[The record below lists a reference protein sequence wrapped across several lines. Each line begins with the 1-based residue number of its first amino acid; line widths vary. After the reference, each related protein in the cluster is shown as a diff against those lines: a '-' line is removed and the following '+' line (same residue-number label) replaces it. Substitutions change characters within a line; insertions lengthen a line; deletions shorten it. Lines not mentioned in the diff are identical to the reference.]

1 MPRFSV
7 IIPLYNKEEDFPSTL
22 KSVMSQTF
30 KDFEVIIVN
39 DGSTDNSLAVAESIK
54 DGRIKIYSKENEGLA
69 ATRNYA
75 VAKAT
80 SENVVWID
88 ADDYWLPWHLENID
102 AILAKFPEAHW
113 FATAYNKKHNDKLTR
128 KMVSPFADITED
140 WIGQVNYFEYSLADS
155 AATGSSVGFKKRF
168 FQSLGGHKTDITFSE
183 DTDLWIRAALKA
195 PLAFSNKV
203 SAVINLD
210 SNNRLNHSSLKSR
223 IYPDFDLY
231 DKEAETNPAL
241 KQYLNVHRYSIAIQY
256 KLAGDKANF
265 EKYKSKLI
273 LEGLNAKQKLLLS
286 LPRQVLIKSKAFK
299 EFLHQSGFYFSTYR

>member
-7 IIPLYNKEEDFPSTL
+7 VIPLYNKEKDFPLTL
-22 KSVMSQTF
+22 DSVISQNFT
-30 KDFEVIIVN
+30 DFEVIIVN
-39 DGSTDNSLAVAESIK
+39 DGSTDNSLAVAEAVS
-54 DGRIKIYSKENEGLA
+54 DERIKIFSKKNEGLS
-69 ATRNYA
+69 ATRNFG
-75 VAKAT
+75 VDKA
-80 SENVVWID
+80 SAENVVFID
-88 ADDYWLPWHLENID
+88 ADDYWYPNHLQNMN
-102 AILAKFPEAHW
+102 AILNKFPEAKW
-113 FATAYNKKHNDKLTR
+113 FATAYEKKINNKLTR
-128 KMVSPFADITED
+128 KMVSPLSERVND
-140 WIGQVNYFEYSLADS
+140 WIGKVNFFECSLADS
-155 AATGSSVGFKKRF
+155 VAHPSSFGMKKDF
-168 FQSLGGHKTDITFSE
+168 FVALGGHNTAITFSE
-183 DTDLWIRAALKA
+183 DTDLWIRAGLAS
-195 PLAFSNKV
+195 PIAFSNKV

-256 KLAGDKANF
+256 KLAGDKVNF